1 MALVVLEPIRSEDEV
16 IIEARKEERH
26 EHIRSRKLAI
36 FEYAHL
42 HQGPLRRLGFEVV
55 LPEAECD
62 DDNEGNDD
70 ENGDPWSAPAHD
82 VAFGEGKN
90 EHDEPDGEP
99 VDRVAHDGLLFFFER
114 GRNRNDKVTCNGGDA
129 SYDTK

>member
-70 ENGDPWSAPAHD
+70 ETGTHGVRQPTTLPSERAKTSMTSQMVMSEPPSQSTVLRMTGCCSSLSA
-82 VAFGEGKN
+82 
-90 EHDEPDGEP
+90 
-99 VDRVAHDGLLFFFER
+99 
-114 GRNRNDKVTCNGGDA
+114 GGIGM
-129 SYDTK
+129 TK